1 MARSARALHAEA
13 MKIFEAADRESREV
27 SLQERDDARHLLDQA
42 EAQKKVEDQVKALD
56 LGNVRWDD
64 GGVAGGSGLGDQFVS
79 SKEYR
84 SVRDPAARSETWTSG
99 VVELATKGTLLTS
112 PGTALTPA
120 AYVPGVVSTLFQAPT
135 IASLMPQVQAAG
147 NPVRFVSE
155 TTVTNAAAPTA
166 EAGAKPESALTFG
179 ETSEPVRKVATFL
192 PISDELL
199 EDAAQI
205 GAYLNQR
212 LQLFVSTAEDTQL
225 LLGNGTAPN
234 LQGFVASGRAIG
246 TYARGTADDNA
257 LAIFKAANG
266 TRGSSFLEP
275 DTVVIHPTNWQA
287 VRTAKDSSGQYYGG
301 GPFYGPY
308 GGPQGP
314 ASASQFQTAE
324 NLWGMRVVVT
334 SSMTVGSA
342 LVGAF
347 GTGAAVHRRGGLRV
361 ETSNSHSTWFS
372 TDVTALRAET
382 RLALAVYRPTAF
394 VCVTGLA

>member
-1 MARSARALHAEA
+1 M
-13 MKIFEAADRESREV
+13 
-27 SLQERDDARHLLDQA
+27 
-42 EAQKKVEDQVKALD
+42 
-56 LGNVRWDD
+56 
-64 GGVAGGSGLGDQFVS
+64 
-79 SKEYR
+79 
-84 SVRDPAARSETWTSG
+84 
-99 VVELATKGTLLTS
+99 
-112 PGTALTPA
+112 
-120 AYVPGVVSTLFQAPT
+120 
-135 IASLMPQVQAAG
+135 
-147 NPVRFVSE
+147 
-155 TTVTNAAAPTA
+155 
-166 EAGAKPESALTFG
+166 
-179 ETSEPVRKVATFL
+179 RKVATFL